1 MKTNYIQFSRRLNS
15 FSISKQT
22 DNRRNPRLWQRISV
36 TLNDLNFYVQI
47 EVLPPPAYWQKLKTA
62 SSYSNTEAFTK
73 ITLPIGFVN
82 YAARR
87 RILTDCLE
95 AVLFCLLVE
104 AGYLMPLS

>member
-47 EVLPPPAYWQKLKTA
+47 EVLPPT
-62 SSYSNTEAFTK
+62 
-73 ITLPIGFVN
+73 
-82 YAARR
+82 
-87 RILTDCLE
+87 
-95 AVLFCLLVE
+95 CLL
-104 AGYLMPLS
+104 AKIKDRLILLKH